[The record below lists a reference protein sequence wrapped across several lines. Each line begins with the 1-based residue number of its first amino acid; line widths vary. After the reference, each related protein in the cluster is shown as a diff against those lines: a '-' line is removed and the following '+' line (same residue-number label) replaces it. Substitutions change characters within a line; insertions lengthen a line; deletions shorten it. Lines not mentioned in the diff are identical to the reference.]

1 MKGKFRQENADK
13 YSMSLSVFIALCVIG
28 LFCAVS
34 IAIIENFHV
43 KNESVHS
50 KHVNLPNSKDVT
62 DFVL

>member
-1 MKGKFRQENADK
+1 MKGKFRQQDDDK
-13 YSMSLSVFIALCVIG
+13 YSMGLSVFIALCVIG

-43 KNESVHS
+43 KNEHS
-50 KHVNLPNSKDVT
+50 RTKHVNLPNSKDLT

>member
-1 MKGKFRQENADK
+1 MKGRFKQENADK

-34 IAIIENFHV
+34 IAIIENFHA
-43 KNESVHS
+43 KNESTHS